1 MICVAFGSISL
12 IINLILKLIP
22 IANSEHGDE
31 HEDEKG
37 IGNEEADLRKSTKA
51 IQLKRSQKRI

>member
-1 MICVAFGSISL
+1 M
-12 IINLILKLIP
+12 IP

-37 IGNEEADLRKSTKA
+37 IGNGEADPRKSSKTL
-51 IQLKRSQKRI
+51 QLKRSQKRI